1 MPKFMPQILP
11 DDEIAEGMNSF
22 NSKQR
27 EVFNAIH
34 AWPIEYA
41 KYGRHDV
48 EPVHIFLPGS
58 GEKGKSYLMK
68 VIYDTISKILL
79 YLFKDPE
86 KPGVFLLGPNGITAV
101 I

>member
-27 EVFNAIH
+27 EVFNVIH

-41 KYGRHDV
+41 KYDRHDV
-48 EPVHIFLPGS
+48 EPVHILLPGS

-68 VIYDTISKILL
+68 VIYNTISKILL
-79 YLFKDPE
+79 YLFKDSE
-86 KPGVFLLGPNGITAV
+86 KPEVLLLGPNGITAV
-101 I
+101 T